1 MERRAE
7 TAKTD
12 RHPWPLILT
21 AGLVSLIALSAAAS
35 ESYLAVVVLISI
47 AALVGVFRLAFRSSR
62 AFCLTL
68 ANLAGVYACLF
79 LFFYESN
86 FQRASILASSLA
98 FIMPLSAFVAGSFL
112 HRDAITRVAVSDRM
126 REGRHLLRIVT
137 WLLPILAVGAAS
149 FVVPGMGASGGF
161 LDAVLLIAMAA
172 ISAIVLGVSRHIA
185 IFLLDTG
192 ILFEEFFRRIA
203 RLAVPAFAFLTFY
216 SLLVILFAALYA
228 VLDHV
233 LGGANFRIDGA
244 LRAIS
249 FPESLYFSLMT
260 LSTVGYGDISPASS
274 AIRVVASAE
283 IVCGL
288 LLLLFGFNEI
298 FSFARSHEQSSER
311 RHEPPAR
318 SAH

>member
-1 MERRAE
+1 MERDGE
-7 TAKTD
+7 SAKAG
-12 RHPWPLILT
+12 RNYRPWPLILT
-21 AGLVSLIALSAAAS
+21 AGLVGLVALSAAAS
-35 ESYLAVVVLISI
+35 GSYLVVVVLISI

-86 FQRASILASSLA
+86 FPQASAPALSLA
-98 FIMPLSAFVAGSFL
+98 FIMPLAAFIGGSFL
-112 HRDAITRVAVSDRM
+112 HREAIARVAASGRVRD
-126 REGRHLLRIVT
+126 GRHVLRIVT
-137 WLLPILAVGAAS
+137 WLLPVLAVGAAS
-149 FVVPGMGASGGF
+149 FAVPGTTMSSGF
-161 LDAVLLIAMAA
+161 LDAVLLGAMAV
-172 ISAIVLGVSRHIA
+172 ISMIILGVSRDIA

-192 ILFEEFFRRIA
+192 LLFEEFFRRMS

-228 VLDHV
+228 VLDHA
-233 LGGANFRIDGA
+233 LGGANFRIDGT

-274 AIRVVASAE
+274 AIRLVAGAE

-298 FSFARSHEQSSER
+298 FSFARSHEPPFER
-311 RHEPPAR
+311 RH
-318 SAH
+318 